1 MWFWVVLAEPR
12 VPNPTVLWRLG
23 ARPSKSWRLNHE
35 TCWMQWHFTPNCR
48 IWGDK
53 LTLERPEYAS
63 MLSETLSEPPPSYF
77 WGKVDH
83 RLPRICTT
91 RILWWLE
98 KIAAVGWAA
107 VGRLSRER
115 SAIGYLRK
123 PPVYFGNP
131 KPSFLNMTC
140 LWPQWSTL
148 QDATDCPDAAVLLCP
163 CASCLQ
169 TTHLVAL

>member
-1 MWFWVVLAEPR
+1 MYVWKPIPSYTKIWRTSISKALPR
-12 VPNPTVLWRLG
+12 LRSICT
-23 ARPSKSWRLNHE
+23 
-35 TCWMQWHFTPNCR
+35 TR

-107 VGRLSRER
+107 VGRLRRER